1 MLLHHRLTDHR
12 LDLMIIALVTLSAQ
26 QLRHR
31 RVAEDKLR
39 ELPRADGL
47 TGSNNRRAFD
57 EVVQEE

>member
-1 MLLHHRLTDHR
+1 
-12 LDLMIIALVTLSAQ
+12 MIIALVTLSAQ

-47 TGSNNRRAFD
+47 TGLNNRRAFD